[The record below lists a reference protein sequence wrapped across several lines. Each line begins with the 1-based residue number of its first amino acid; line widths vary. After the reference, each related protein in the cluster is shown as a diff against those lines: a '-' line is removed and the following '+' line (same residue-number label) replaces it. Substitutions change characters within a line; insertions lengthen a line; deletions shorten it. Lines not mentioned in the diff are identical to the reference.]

1 MKKNHSLFSLLF
13 FFSLVGFTSKGL
25 AKENPF
31 ELLLGFE
38 QNIFTDKAELTPSLQ
53 FYYLHSQLWRLGFSA
68 GLTNA
73 RLRNKS
79 FKAIE
84 ISKNIQLR
92 LRVFHPFYFLF
103 GPQISYQQPLKP
115 NGKFDIIPHSK
126 YGAQAVL
133 SWRAGFLFRPSQ
145 RGFLFEVTTRPWFS
159 VTNMSL
165 WGFSVS
171 TSIGYRL

>member
-1 MKKNHSLFSLLF
+1 MKKNCSLFFLLLISF
-13 FFSLVGFTSKGL
+13 ISFSFKGL
-25 AKENPF
+25 AEEKPF
-31 ELLLGFE
+31 RILLGLE
-38 QNIFTDKAELTPSLQ
+38 QNISTNKVELTPNLQ
-53 FYYLHSQLWRLGFSA
+53 FYYLHSKLWRLGFSA

-73 RLRNKS
+73 RLKDKS
-79 FKAIE
+79 FKSIE
-84 ISKNIQLR
+84 ISKTIQLR
-92 LRVFHPFYFLF
+92 LRLFHPFYFLF
-103 GPQISYQQPLKP
+103 GPQISYQQALEA
-115 NGKFDIIPHSK
+115 NGKFDIIPHPH

-145 RGFLFEVTTRPWFS
+145 RGFLFEVSTRPWFS